1 MSSEK
6 SRDVVPFSELSYDEA
21 KLMRVFA
28 SHSEPIGARLASREL
43 SHLGLELSEAT
54 VSRLFSKLD
63 TRGYTRP
70 VGRKGRLA
78 TREGRRRANS
88 AFRDELTSS
97 QLNKALDI
105 RAVDQL
111 LDLLH
116 TRRGVEGEAAILAAE
131 RATPEDLAALRENVE
146 AYEAAVDEQEAFG
159 TLGNDFHR
167 LVLKAAHS
175 PLLETMSTLILNDQA
190 DSLEPVLLV
199 ITTGHG
205 TTDPA
210 PREHA
215 DILRAIE
222 RRDGEAAQ
230 KALTSHLTRFITE
243 VEEFA
248 RANDNDLFERLLKL
262 AR

>member
-1 MSSEK
+1 MSSRK
-6 SRDVVPFSELSYDEA
+6 SVGITPFSELSRDEA
-21 KLMRVFA
+21 KLMRVFV

-43 SHLGLELSEAT
+43 SDLGLELSEAT
-54 VSRLFSKLD
+54 VSRLFSRLD

-78 TREGRRRANS
+78 TREGRRRVEEH
-88 AFRDELTSS
+88 FRDELTNL

-105 RAVDQL
+105 QAVDQL
-111 LDLLH
+111 IDLLH

-131 RATPEDLAALRENVE
+131 RATPEDLEALRENVKE
-146 AYEAAVDEQEAFG
+146 YEVAVDEQEAFG

-175 PLLETMSTLILNDQA
+175 PLLETMSAMILNERA
-190 DSLEPVLLV
+190 DLLEPVLLV

-205 TTDPA
+205 TTGTA

-215 DILRAIE
+215 AILEAIE
-222 RRDGEAAQ
+222 RGDGKAAQ
-230 KALTSHLTRFITE
+230 AALTSHLSRFITE

-248 RANDNDLFERLLKL
+248 RTNDNNLFERLLRL